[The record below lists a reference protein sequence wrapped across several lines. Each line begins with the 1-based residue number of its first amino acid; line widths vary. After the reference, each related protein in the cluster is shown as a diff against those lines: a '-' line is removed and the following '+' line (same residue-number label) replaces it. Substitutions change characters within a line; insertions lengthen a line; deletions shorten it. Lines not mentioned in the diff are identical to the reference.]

1 MTAPPGAPEDIGGLA
16 FARLFI
22 DLVEQ
27 AVSARGFRPGRG
39 RGPDGGP
46 PVGDRGP
53 NRYHDS
59 KVLCA
64 SRKGPTMRQDQL
76 DDLIRRNDVGGL
88 VDALWVLA
96 VARACGVGE
105 AAVQRARNRAGY
117 TRTVQTPWAGLRWA
131 MPPAAR

>member
-1 MTAPPGAPEDIGGLA
+1 MTAPPGAQADIGGLA
-16 FARLFI
+16 LARLVI
-22 DLVEQ
+22 DSAEH
-27 AVSARGFRPGRG
+27 ADSARGFSPGLG

-64 SRKGPTMRQDQL
+64 SRKGPTMQPDQL
-76 DDLIRRNDVGGL
+76 EDLIRRNDVGGL

-96 VARACGVGE
+96 VARACGVSE
-105 AAVQRARNRAGY
+105 AAVQRARNRVGY
-117 TRTVQTPWAGLRWA
+117 TRTVQTPWTGLRWA